1 MKQTQA
7 LRLGQH
13 LTMTPALQQ
22 SIRLLQL
29 SSLDLQEEIEQVLEQ
44 NFMLERVEERPAQE
58 APADTPESPEAAAET
73 PDSNES
79 AEAAADEIED
89 WRSAEPRGSGEDDED
104 FRQSGMHVP
113 PSLREHLTWQL
124 EVSPFADLER
134 ALALHLIDAINDN
147 GYLEDWPGL
156 SERLL
161 TQPGVTPE
169 LLEQVLSRVQDFDPP
184 GIAARSVAEC
194 LGLQVRQLPADTPGH
209 ATALALVKA
218 GNSDLLTAKQ
228 PARVADAL
236 GCEVAD
242 AVSALA
248 LIQALS
254 PHPGSAFARV
264 DAEYVTP
271 EVFVTKKRSGWVV
284 SLNPEVAPKLRINP
298 EYQALVRRADASK
311 EQQTLKQHLQ
321 EARFFLNSLKSR
333 YDTLLRVAQCIVDS
347 QRGFLDYG
355 HEAMR
360 PLILRDVAERL
371 GVHESTV
378 SRATAHKYM
387 ATPRGLF
394 ELKYFFSSQVA
405 TTTGGVA
412 SATAI
417 QAMIRRLIQ
426 AEPPE
431 SPCSD
436 SHLADLLLAEG
447 IKVARRTV
455 AKYRELMGIPP
466 SHERKPP
473 A

>member
-1 MKQTQA
+1 
-7 LRLGQH
+7 
-13 LTMTPALQQ
+13 MTPALQQ

-44 NFMLERVEERPAQE
+44 NFMLERVEERPPKEVPASEPGTEAE
-58 APADTPESPEAAAET
+58 APPERADDGDTP
-73 PDSNES
+73 D
-79 AEAAADEIED
+79 AADDESED
-89 WRSAEPRGSGEDDED
+89 WRSAEPRGSGDDDED

-113 PSLREHLTWQL
+113 PSLREHLNWQL
-124 EVSPFADLER
+124 EVSPFTDLER

-161 TQPGVTPE
+161 SQPNVTPT
-169 LLEQVLSRVQDFDPP
+169 LLEQVLARVQDFDPP
-184 GIAARSVAEC
+184 GVAARSVAEC
-194 LGLQVRQLPADTPGH
+194 LRLQVRQLPADAPGH
-209 ATALALVKA
+209 AIALALA
-218 GNSDLLTAKQ
+218 DSADTDLLTVKQ
-228 PARVADAL
+228 PQRIAEAL
-236 GCEVAD
+236 GCDPVEA
-242 AVSALA
+242 ASALA

-254 PHPGSAFARV
+254 PHPGGAFARV

-333 YDTLLRVAQCIVDS
+333 YDTLLRVAQCIVDN

-378 SRATAHKYM
+378 SRATAHKYL

-394 ELKYFFSSQVA
+394 ELKYFFSSQVS
-405 TTTGGVA
+405 TTTGGAA

-417 QAMIRRLIQ
+417 QAMIRRLVQ
-426 AEPPE
+426 AEPVGTPH
-431 SPCSD
+431 SD
-436 SHLADLLLAEG
+436 SHLAELLLGEG